1 MNLNSELENRR
12 NFFNK
17 NFDMIKIGKKRV
29 DIDSYE
35 ILKNTCPV
43 CGYLT
48 LNERDSFEICQICFW
63 EDDGIDDYEADV
75 VSGPN
80 HMSLNEA
87 RLKFKICKEE
97 LLKHKNKN
105 DIKSE
110 IRLKF
115 INLDEMIVND
125 FVDKGKIIKAQN
137 ELINLFISNNING
150 LEELI
155 KM

>member
-17 NFDMIKIGKKRV
+17 NFDMIKIGKNRV

-75 VSGPN
+75 ESGPN

-137 ELINLFISNNING
+137 ELINLFISHI
-150 LEELI
+150 
-155 KM
+155 